1 MESGEEQVRRKGRS
15 REQPRPASRC
25 LRLASCAL
33 LPAILIAAPP
43 VVSEVSFSQRANSN
57 LVDITY
63 DLADAD
69 GDNEFTVTF
78 DVSTDGGST
87 WPIKPERWSGAAGS
101 GVKSGKSRQIT
112 WDALGDCGRL
122 RSDNVV
128 VRVKADDGR
137 MAKARP
143 TPDAVRPVPDAGR
156 KEQGAP
162 AGMTFL
168 RTNSQGYEEY
178 RWEKD
183 GSTVIKIPAGTFTM
197 GSSDG
202 DADEKPVHQVEL
214 GEYYIDKYEVTNRQY
229 KQFCDATGRSY
240 PEDPSYFTSMSGYFR
255 NYPDYPV
262 VNVSWNDAAAYCT
275 WAGKRLPTEAEW
287 EKAARGTDSRKYP
300 WGNGE
305 PDAGGFYRANW
316 GEGSDRSV
324 WKRDGYE
331 YSSPV
336 GSYERGASPCGCLD
350 MAGNVWEWCSDWYD
364 GSYYG
369 RSPRSNPNG
378 PSSGS
383 YRVSR
388 GGSWDNGAWYLRCSD
403 RVGDEPS
410 YRGVVLGF
418 RCAGGR

>member
-1 MESGEEQVRRKGRS
+1 
-15 REQPRPASRC
+15 
-25 LRLASCAL
+25 
-33 LPAILIAAPP
+33 
-43 VVSEVSFSQRANSN
+43 
-57 LVDITY
+57 
-63 DLADAD
+63 
-69 GDNEFTVTF
+69 
-78 DVSTDGGST
+78 
-87 WPIKPERWSGAAGS
+87 
-101 GVKSGKSRQIT
+101 
-112 WDALGDCGRL
+112 
-122 RSDNVV
+122 
-128 VRVKADDGR
+128 
-137 MAKARP
+137 
-143 TPDAVRPVPDAGR
+143 
-156 KEQGAP
+156 
-162 AGMTFL
+162 MTFL
-168 RTNSQGYEEY
+168 RTNAQGYEEY

-383 YRVSR
+383 SRVIR
-388 GGSWDNGAWYLRCSD
+388 GGSWDSGAWDLRCSD
-403 RVGDEPS
+403 RGGDAPS
-410 YRGVVLGF
+410 DRIIFLGF